1 MFARIVAM
9 EAEPGRIDEGIA
21 VINEKVLPT
30 MKGIDGFTAANFMAD
45 RATGKLVGIT
55 FWESQ
60 QAMEASADV
69 LNPVRTAVADA
80 MGGRITSVETFE
92 LVAQSW

>member
-1 MFARIVAM
+1 MFVRISTI
-9 EAEPGRIDEGIA
+9 EAEPGRIDDGIA

-30 MKGIDGFTAANFMAD
+30 LKGIDGFTAANFLAD
-45 RATGKLVGIT
+45 RATGKLMGIV
-55 FWESQ
+55 FWDSE

-69 LNPVRTAVADA
+69 VNPIRTTVAEA
-80 MGGRITSVETFE
+80 MGGKITSVESFE